1 MQRLAKPC
9 PLGSLVQI
17 QPQASIREISLIV
30 EHLASN
36 QETRGQYPYLTLPKV
51 PAVPLPEWLAG
62 ITVLSTPLGFKFT
75 SPHGVGGIPLL

>member
-1 MQRLAKPC
+1 
-9 PLGSLVQI
+9 
-17 QPQASIREISLIV
+17 
-30 EHLASN
+30 
-36 QETRGQYPYLTLPKV
+36 V